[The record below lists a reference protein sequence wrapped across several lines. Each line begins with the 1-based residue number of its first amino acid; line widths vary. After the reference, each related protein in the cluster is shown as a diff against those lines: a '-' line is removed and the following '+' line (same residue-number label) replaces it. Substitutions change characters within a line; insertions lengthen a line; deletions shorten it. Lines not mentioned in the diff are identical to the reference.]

1 MMNRRQTGL
10 SLVELMVGLT
20 LGLLLVGI
28 AVSIYLSVVKHRA
41 WLIRWGAWR
50 KAPALRLRRSSR
62 TSA

>member
-1 MMNRRQTGL
+1 
-10 SLVELMVGLT
+10 MVGLT

-28 AVSIYLSVVKHRA
+28 AVSIYLSGRQTSRVVDTVGR
-41 WLIRWGAWR
+41 LR